1 MTEVGIDVV
10 DAPEDNRYEA
20 RVDGRL
26 AGFAEYIRTAELMVF
41 THTEVDAAFEGRGV
55 GGALAR
61 FGLDHARELGLKVMP
76 QCPFVKRWLGRHP
89 DYADLIYS

>member
-1 MTEVGIDVV
+1 MTELGIDVV
-10 DAPEDNRYEA
+10 DVPDSNRYEA

-26 AGFAEYIRTAELMVF
+26 AGFADYIRTAELVVF
-41 THTEVDAAFEGRGV
+41 THTEVDTAFEGHGV

-61 FGLDHARELGLKVMP
+61 FGLDHARALGLKVMP
-76 QCPFVKRWLGRHP
+76 QCPFIKRWLGRHP

>member
-1 MTEVGIDVV
+1 MTELGVDVV
-10 DAPEDNRYEA
+10 DVPDSNRYEA

-26 AGFAEYIRTAELMVF
+26 AGFAEYIRTAELVVF
-41 THTEVDAAFEGRGV
+41 THTEVDTAFEGHGV

-61 FGLDHARELGLKVMP
+61 FGLDHARALGLKVMP
-76 QCPFVKRWLGRHP
+76 QCPFIKRWIGRHP